1 MKRLLLLTV
10 SILLLFTACSPVRDP
25 LSEKEKPDLEE
36 LSDGLFADYDRSKFE
51 NVTPPKPYYAEYVTF
66 EDEDMLPFF
75 SEPPEIYTVMEHE
88 IYPYRRFKND
98 GEWGYYTNKS
108 LAYGKD
114 LCNELSII
122 FSYYLGERPD
132 IATEGLDFMTLSE
145 VRERFADDMHR
156 FVPDFR
162 IYDLFAITAEDFAK
176 AAAETDPPYPEKG
189 WREPKDFY
197 YIRAR
202 QYLNDI
208 PLFAGVTTISETLQY
223 NGSEIHACYSADGVE
238 EFRTFCFYNVLEEA
252 PVHGDFISLSE
263 AEQIIREEYTM
274 PYGYDQIILFDVD
287 LVYKAVNDDDGR
299 MILTPVW
306 EFYEDIWSLYE
317 VSYNHY
323 FTTPWIKINAYT
335 GEFMW

>member
-1 MKRLLLLTV
+1 MKRLFLLTIFV
-10 SILLLFTACSPVRDP
+10 LLLFTACSPVRDP
-25 LSEKEKPDLEE
+25 TEKEKPDLEE

-98 GEWGYYTNKS
+98 GEWGYYTDNNLLS
-108 LAYGKD
+108 YGKE
-114 LCNELSII
+114 LCNELAII
-122 FSYYLGERPD
+122 FYQFLGERPD

-162 IYDLFAITAEDFAK
+162 IYDLFAITAEDFAN

-202 QYLNDI
+202 QYVDDI
-208 PLFAGVTTISETLQY
+208 PVSAHHSRISETLY
-223 NGSEIHACYSADGVE
+223 FKNSKISACYSADGIEKFDALGLYRVGE
-238 EFRTFCFYNVLEEA
+238 EVPVNSTFIDLA
-252 PVHGDFISLSE
+252 E

-287 LVYKAVNDDDGR
+287 LVYKAVNDGDGR

-306 EFYEDIWSLYE
+306 EFYKDIWSIYG
-317 VSYNHY
+317 VSTNHY
-323 FTTPWIKINAYT
+323 FTTPWITINAYT
-335 GEFMW
+335 GEFLW